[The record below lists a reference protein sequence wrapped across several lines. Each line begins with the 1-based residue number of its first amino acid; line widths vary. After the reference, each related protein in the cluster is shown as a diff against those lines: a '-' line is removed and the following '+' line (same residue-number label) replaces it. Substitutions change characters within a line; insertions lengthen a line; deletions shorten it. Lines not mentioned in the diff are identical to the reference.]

1 MAQARSEGIEFNPD
15 GTISLVIDGTARHL
29 RRPKLR
35 EYRYWSERLRDLA
48 KEAQAEA
55 ARLVDLLD
63 QLQQERKLA
72 KESGTEEDEAAAEQS
87 LQSIQD
93 ELDEA
98 NKKRVEYS
106 TPWTAG
112 VVEQFSEKPLPEDP
126 DDWPSWLALDVS
138 IPSKILGH
146 WKKSPLAPGAAGT
159 N

>member
-1 MAQARSEGIEFNPD
+1 VAQARSEGIEFNPD
-15 GTISLVIDGTARHL
+15 GTISLTIDGTVRHL

-35 EYRYWSERLRDLA
+35 EYRYWAEQLRDLA

-55 ARLVDLLD
+55 TRLVGLLD
-63 QLQQERKLA
+63 QLQKERASGSEEEA
-72 KESGTEEDEAAAEQS
+72 KAAEEA
-87 LQSIQD
+87 LASIQD

-106 TPWTAG
+106 TPWTSG
-112 VVEQFSEKPLPEDP
+112 VVAQFSEKPLPEDP

-146 WKKSPLAPGAAGT
+146 WKKSPLAPGASGT